1 MGGFVQFILICMEMR
16 SDFSMAQSDLQSII
30 SGENLT
36 IAEKFKNAN
45 NNKKWV
51 APMAAAGNMVPTWN
65 RDGSGQGAMERRL
78 VVVEFAER
86 PAKLDSTLWP
96 RLRAEAPK
104 FIARANMAYQEMLD
118 EVGTLQIWEV
128 PSARGGAKRVKINPP
143 LPDYFHQQKKRLAEG
158 LNSLESFLKNGPLY
172 LEVEERKR
180 LAQTTNADP
189 DELER
194 EYRITWD
201 HFLTLYKLY
210 CRKTTS
216 TPQTLTIADN
226 YINIFK
232 SHNLKRIRDRLRD
245 PLDDEEKDEFW
256 VIGCRVSDTGMQEL
270 ASKK

>member
-1 MGGFVQFILICMEMR
+1 MGGGVQFILICMEMR

-78 VVVEFAER
+78 VVVEFAEL

-96 RLRAEAPK
+96 RLRAETPK

-118 EVGTLQIWEV
+118 EVGTRQIWDV
-128 PSARGGAKRVKINPP
+128 PNARGGAKRVKINPP

-158 LNSLESFLKNGPLY
+158 LNSLESFLKNGALY
-172 LEVEERKR
+172 LAVDSSVEP
-180 LAQTTNADP
+180 NDP
-189 DELER
+189 
-194 EYRITWD
+194 EYRVTWD

-232 SHNLKRIRDRLRD
+232 SHQLERKRACLVD

-256 VIGCRVSDTGMQEL
+256 VTGCRVNQNGIQQL